1 MSATPS
7 EGLTSAEAAERR
19 RALGEP
25 QADRTS
31 IPLRAIIRRN
41 VFTLINLITLGFLV
55 LILISGAWKDA
66 LFAVVIVINSCIG
79 IVQEVRA
86 KRMLDRLAL
95 LIAPRATVRR
105 DHTTI
110 EILADEVVPDDIV
123 ELQPGDQVVADGEIV
138 EARGLAIDE
147 SILTGESDQ
156 VSRRPGDTIY
166 SGSYCAAGAGVYR
179 VSAVGA
185 AAYANR
191 LTNAAKQTTDQR
203 SPLQLDI
210 DRLLRVLLLLMIPLS
225 GALLIAFRIHS
236 TDFQQAAETAT
247 AGLISVVPEG
257 LILLTSI
264 TFALGAV
271 KIGRAGALVQRLN
284 AVESLAGVDTICVDK
299 TGTLT
304 DGSLR
309 LARVVAAPERTEDGV
324 RRLVGRLAASAE
336 IRSGSSDAIAAEIPL
351 PAEAVLAE
359 LPFSSRWKW
368 SGVQLADITI
378 VLGAPEVLG
387 AGALAKTVTDFQEQR
402 GRVLVVGTAH
412 GLPAIPEGDDDP
424 LPLPVGFEPAGLIV
438 LEEQMR
444 ADATE
449 VVAFFRA
456 QGVDLKVISGDAPRT
471 VEAVAGAA
479 GFGDITAISGADLP
493 MGDLEA
499 LGDVAITHS
508 VFGRITPEQKRE
520 LVDALRRRGRYVA
533 MIGDGVNDVPA
544 MKAARMSIALGSGSQ
559 IAKGVSDMVLLN
571 GSFSSLPQGV
581 AEGRRILANI
591 RRVAKLFV
599 AKSAF
604 AATLILTIGITGA
617 AYPLLPRHLT
627 LAAAF
632 MVGIPAFVLA
642 VAPSVG
648 LPTKVPFLRDLLR
661 FSVPGGVVSAIGVLA
676 AYGITRSL
684 PGYNLEDA
692 RSTALLVLIFI
703 GYYLI
708 LLLEDEAIE
717 HSNVRAW
724 GVGVLM
730 VGLVVGVIAAYE
742 IPFVADFFALTPPDF
757 TEWLVILG
765 SVIIAIGILGVL
777 GFRAPLFLRSLF
789 QHARS
794 VDD

>member
-1 MSATPS
+1 MSAS
-7 EGLTSAEAAERR
+7 AFEGLTSAQVAERR

-25 QADRTS
+25 THERTS
-31 IPLRAIIRRN
+31 IPVRAILRRN

-55 LILISGAWKDA
+55 LILIAGAWQDA
-66 LFAVVIVINSCIG
+66 LFAAVIVINALIG
-79 IVQEVRA
+79 IVQELRA
-86 KRMLDRLAL
+86 KKALDRLAL
-95 LIAPRATVRR
+95 LIAPHATVRR
-105 DHTTI
+105 DGATVS
-110 EILADEVVPDDIV
+110 ILADEVVPDDIV
-123 ELQPGDQVVADGEIV
+123 ELQPGDQIVADGELI

-147 SILTGESDQ
+147 SILTGESDH
-156 VSRRPGDTIY
+156 VARRAGDAVY
-166 SGSYCAAGAGVYR
+166 SGAYCAAGAGVYR
-179 VSAVGA
+179 VTAVGA
-185 AAYANR
+185 SAYANR
-191 LTNAAKQTTDQR
+191 LTSAAKQATDQR

-210 DRLLRVLLLLMIPLS
+210 DRLLRALLLLMIPLAA
-225 GALLIAFRIHS
+225 ALVIAFRIHS

-309 LARVVAAPERTEDGV
+309 LTAVVAAPERTEDGV
-324 RRLVGRLAASAE
+324 RRLAARLAASAE
-336 IRSGSSDAIAAEIPL
+336 IRSGSSDAILAAIPTAAEP
-351 PAEAVLAE
+351 VLAE

-368 SGVQLADITI
+368 SGVQLADVTI

-387 AGALAKTVTDFQEQR
+387 AGALAETVTAFQEQR
-402 GRVLVVGTAH
+402 GRVLVIGTAS
-412 GLPAIPEGDDDP
+412 GLPPIPEHDDVP
-424 LPLPVGFEPAGLIV
+424 PPMPITFEPAGIVV

-444 ADATE
+444 ADAAE
-449 VVAFFRA
+449 VVGFFRA

-471 VEAVAGAA
+471 VEAVAEAA
-479 GFGDITAISGADLP
+479 GFGDTTAISGADLP

-499 LGDVAITHS
+499 LGDVAVTHS

-581 AEGRRILANI
+581 AEGRRILSNI

-599 AKSAF
+599 VKSAF
-604 AATLILTIGITGA
+604 AATLILTIGVSGA
-617 AYPLLPRHLT
+617 AYPLLPRHLS
-627 LAAAF
+627 LAGAF

-661 FSVPGGVVSAIGVLA
+661 FSVPGGIVSAIGVLA

-684 PGYNLEDA
+684 PGHTIADA
-692 RSTALLVLIFI
+692 RSTALMVLILI
-703 GYYLI
+703 GFYLI
-708 LLLEDEAIE
+708 LLLEDEAVE
-717 HSNVRAW
+717 QSNVRAW

-730 VGLVVGVIAAYE
+730 AALVAGVIVAYE
-742 IPFVADFFALTPPDF
+742 IPFVADFFAISPPDF

-765 SVIIAIGILGVL
+765 SVIIAIGILGIL
-777 GFRAPLFLRSLF
+777 GFRAPLFVRSLF
-789 QHARS
+789 QRARS
-794 VDD
+794 VD

>member
-1 MSATPS
+1 MSAATA
-7 EGLTSAEAAERR
+7 EGLTTAQVEERR

-25 QADRTS
+25 EHDRTS

-55 LILISGAWKDA
+55 LILIAGAWKDA
-66 LFAVVIVINSCIG
+66 LFAGVIVINTLIG

-86 KRMLDRLAL
+86 KKTLDRLAL

-105 DHTTI
+105 DGTTS

-123 ELQPGDQVVADGEIV
+123 QLQPGDQIVADGEIV
-138 EARGLAIDE
+138 AARGLAIDE
-147 SILTGESDQ
+147 SILTGESDH
-156 VSRRPGDTIY
+156 VTRRPGDTVY
-166 SGSYCAAGAGVYR
+166 SGSYCTAGAGVYR
-179 VSAVGA
+179 VTAVGSE
-185 AAYANR
+185 AYANR
-191 LTNAAKQTTDQR
+191 LTSAAKQVKDQR

-210 DRLLRVLLLLMIPLS
+210 DRLLRALLLSMIPLS
-225 GALLIAFRIHS
+225 AALLIAFRIHG
-236 TDFQQAAETAT
+236 TELQQAAETAT

-271 KIGRAGALVQRLN
+271 KMGRAGALVQRLN

-304 DGSLR
+304 DGTLR
-309 LARVVAAPERTEDGV
+309 LDRVVAAPESTEEDV

-351 PAEAVLAE
+351 AAEPVLAE

-368 SGVQLADITI
+368 SGVQLADTTI
-378 VLGAPEVLG
+378 VLGAPEILG
-387 AGALAKTVTDFQEQR
+387 AGALAQAVTEFQEQR
-402 GRVLVVGTAH
+402 GRVLVVGTAS
-412 GLPAIPEGDDDP
+412 GLPPLPEDDDEP
-424 LPLPVGFEPAGLIV
+424 LPLPFAFKPVGLIV

-444 ADATE
+444 TDAAE
-449 VVAFFRA
+449 VVGFFRA

-471 VEAVAGAA
+471 VEAVAAAA
-479 GFGDITAISGADLP
+479 GFGDTTAISGADLP
-493 MGDLEA
+493 LGDLEA
-499 LGDVAITHS
+499 MGDVAVAHS

-559 IAKGVSDMVLLN
+559 IAKGISDMVLLN

-581 AEGRRILANI
+581 AEGRRILSNI

-599 AKSAF
+599 VKSSF
-604 AATLILTIGITGA
+604 AAVLILTIGVAGE
-617 AYPLLPRHLT
+617 AYPLLPRHLS
-627 LAAAF
+627 LAGAF
-632 MVGIPAFVLA
+632 TVGIPAFLLA

-648 LPTKVPFLRDLLR
+648 LPPTVPFLRDLLR
-661 FSVPGGVVSAIGVLA
+661 FSVPAGIVSAIGVLA
-676 AYGITRSL
+676 AYGITRSI
-684 PGYNLEDA
+684 PGHDLEDA
-692 RSTALLVLIFI
+692 RSAALLVLIFI

-708 LLLEDEAIE
+708 LLLEDDAIE
-717 HSNVRAW
+717 QSHVRAW

-730 VGLVVGVIAAYE
+730 ACLIIGILGAYY
-742 IPFVADFFALTPPDF
+742 IPFVADFFLISPPDF

-765 SVIIAIGILGVL
+765 SVGIAIGILGAL
-777 GFRAPLFLRSLF
+777 GFRAPLFLRGLF
-789 QHARS
+789 RRTPP
-794 VDD
+794 VK